1 MTQHRMTIDGE
12 SRDSTG
18 HFDVVNPATGE
29 PFATA
34 PEATAADLDDAMAGA
49 ERAFRSWKLDDDAR
63 RESLRQAAAAINEA
77 TPQIAAL
84 LTQEQGKPLN
94 EAMFE
99 VMGVGMWLQYYADLE
114 VEREILQDDDAAFV
128 EVVRRPIGVVAAIAP
143 WNFPL
148 LLSSWKIAPALRAGN
163 TVVLKPSPYT
173 PLSSLA
179 MVEVLDRVLPPG
191 VLNVVT
197 GGDAL
202 GAAMTAHPTPR
213 KVSFTGSVSAGKKV
227 AIASAADLKR
237 VTLELGGNDPAIVL
251 DDADPAVVGKA
262 LFSAAF
268 QNNGQTCIAVKRVY
282 VPEHLHDAVVDA
294 LVAEASSA
302 VVGDGMAD
310 GTQLGPIQNRPQFD
324 RVSDLVAGALSSGAR
339 AAAGGAP
346 LDRPG
351 YFFAPTILTE
361 APDGTEIV
369 DEEQFGPA
377 LPVIA
382 YRDLDDAVERA
393 NATTYGLGASVWATD
408 TERGEDVARRLDA
421 GSAWVNT
428 HAALAPNLPFGGLKW
443 SGLGVENGPWGY
455 KSFTDMQV
463 LNRRKR

>member
-1 MTQHRMTIDGE
+1 MTEHRMTIDGQQVASPDTFE
-12 SRDSTG
+12 
-18 HFDVVNPATGE
+18 VINPATGE
-29 PFATA
+29 PFARA
-34 PEATAADLDDAMAGA
+34 PEATAAHLDDAMAGA
-49 ERAFRSWKLDDDAR
+49 ARAFRSWKRDDDAR
-63 RESLRQAAAAINEA
+63 RDALRQAAKVLGDA

-84 LTQEQGKPLN
+84 LTQEQGKPLP

-99 VMGVGMWLQYYADLE
+99 VMGVGLWLQYYADLE

-179 MVEVLDRVLPPG
+179 MVEVLNRVLPPG

-197 GGDAL
+197 GGDTL

-213 KVSFTGSVSAGKKV
+213 KVSFTGSISAGKKV
-227 AIASAADLKR
+227 AVASAADLKR

-251 DDADPAVVGKA
+251 DDADPAVVGKQ
-262 LFSAAF
+262 LFHAAF
-268 QNNGQTCIAVKRVY
+268 QNNGQTCVAVKRVY
-282 VPEHLHDAVVDA
+282 VPESLHDAVVDA
-294 LVAEASSA
+294 LVAEASSV
-302 VVGDGMAD
+302 VVGDGMDEA
-310 GTQLGPIQNRPQFD
+310 TKLGPIQNRPQFD
-324 RVSDLVAGALSSGAR
+324 RVASLVEGALSAGAR
-339 AAAGGAP
+339 VAAGGAA

-351 YFFAPTILTE
+351 YFFAPTILTG
-361 APDGTEIV
+361 AADGTAIV

-377 LPVIA
+377 LPVLA
-382 YRDLDDAVERA
+382 YRDLDDAIERA
-393 NATTYGLGASVWATD
+393 NASTFGLGASVWATD
-408 TERGEDVARRLDA
+408 TDRGEDVARRLDA

-428 HAALAPNLPFGGLKW
+428 HAALAPDLPFGGLKW
-443 SGLGVENGPWGY
+443 SGVGVENGPWGL
-455 KSFTDMQV
+455 KGFTDVQL
-463 LNRRKR
+463 LNRRRK

>member
-1 MTQHRMTIDGE
+1 MTEHRMTIDGE
-12 SRDSTG
+12 QVAFPDT
-18 HFDVVNPATGE
+18 FEVINPATGE
-29 PFATA
+29 PFARA
-34 PEATAADLDDAMAGA
+34 PEATAAHLDDAMAGA
-49 ERAFRSWKLDDDAR
+49 TRAFRSWKRDDDAR
-63 RESLRQAAAAINEA
+63 RDALRQAAKVLGDA

-84 LTQEQGKPLN
+84 LTQEQGKPLP

-99 VMGVGMWLQYYADLE
+99 VMGVGLWLQYYADLE

-179 MVEVLDRVLPPG
+179 MVEVLNRVLPPG

-197 GGDAL
+197 GGDTL

-213 KVSFTGSVSAGKKV
+213 KVSFTGSISAGKKV
-227 AIASAADLKR
+227 AVASAADLKR

-251 DDADPAVVGKA
+251 DDADPAVVGKQ
-262 LFSAAF
+262 LFHAAF
-268 QNNGQTCIAVKRVY
+268 QNNGQTCVAVKRVY
-282 VPEHLHDAVVDA
+282 VPESLHDAVVDA
-294 LVAEASSA
+294 LVAEASSV
-302 VVGDGMAD
+302 VVGDGMDEA
-310 GTQLGPIQNRPQFD
+310 TKLGPIQNRPQFD
-324 RVSDLVAGALSSGAR
+324 RVASLVDGALSSGAR
-339 AAAGGAP
+339 AAAGGAA

-351 YFFAPTILTE
+351 YFFAPTILTG
-361 APDGTEIV
+361 AADGTAIV

-377 LPVIA
+377 LPVLA
-382 YRDLDDAVERA
+382 YRDLDDAIERA
-393 NATTYGLGASVWATD
+393 NASTFGLGASVWATD
-408 TERGEDVARRLDA
+408 TDRGEDVARRLDA

-428 HAALAPNLPFGGLKW
+428 HAALAPDLPFGGLKW
-443 SGLGVENGPWGY
+443 SGVGVENGPWGL
-455 KSFTDMQV
+455 KGFTDVQL
-463 LNRRKR
+463 LNRRRK

>member
-1 MTQHRMTIDGE
+1 MTQHLMTINGE
-12 SRDSTG
+12 ARDSADR
-18 HFDVVNPATGE
+18 FDVINPATGE

-34 PEATAADLDDAMAGA
+34 PEATTADLDDAMAGA
-49 ERAFRSWKLDDDAR
+49 ARAFRSWKRDDDTR
-63 RESLRQAAAAINEA
+63 REALRLAAAAVNDA
-77 TPQIAAL
+77 VPQIATV
-84 LTQEQGKPLN
+84 LTREQGKPIG

-179 MVEVLDRVLPPG
+179 MVEVLNRALPPG
-191 VLNVVT
+191 VLNIVT
-197 GGDAL
+197 GGDSL

-213 KVSFTGSVSAGKKV
+213 TVSFTGSISAGKKV
-227 AIASAADLKR
+227 AVASAADLKR

-251 DDADPAVVGKA
+251 DDADPAVVGKQ

-268 QNNGQTCIAVKRVY
+268 TNNGQTCVAVKRVY
-282 VPEHLHDAVVDA
+282 VPESLHDAVVDA
-294 LVAEASSA
+294 LVAEAGSV
-302 VVGDGMAD
+302 VVGDGMDEA
-310 GTQLGPIQNRPQFD
+310 TKLGPIQNRPQFD
-324 RVSDLVAGALSSGAR
+324 RVASLVDGALSSGAR
-339 AAAGGAP
+339 AAAGGAA

-351 YFFAPTILTE
+351 YFFAPTILTD
-361 APDGTEIV
+361 AADGTAIV

-382 YRDLDDAVERA
+382 YRDLDDAIERA
-393 NATTYGLGASVWATD
+393 NATTFGLGASVWATD
-408 TERGEDVARRLDA
+408 TERGESVARQLDA

-443 SGLGVENGPWGY
+443 SGVGVENGPWGY
-455 KSFTDMQV
+455 KGFTDMQL
-463 LNRRKR
+463 LNRRKK

>member
-1 MTQHRMTIDGE
+1 MTEHLMTIDGE
-12 SRDSTG
+12 RRSSPDR
-18 HFDVVNPATGE
+18 FDVINPATGE
-29 PFATA
+29 AFATA

-49 ERAFRSWKLDDDAR
+49 QRAFRTWKLDDDAR
-63 RESLRQAAAAINEA
+63 REALRQAAAAINEA

-94 EAMFE
+94 EAAFE
-99 VMGVGMWLQYYADLE
+99 VMGVGMWLQYYADLQ
-114 VEREILQDDDAAFV
+114 VEREILQDDDTAFV

-179 MVEVLDRVLPPG
+179 MVEVLNRVLPPG
-191 VLNVVT
+191 VLNIVT

-227 AIASAADLKR
+227 AVASAADLKR

-262 LFSAAF
+262 LFAAAF

-282 VPEHLHDAVVDA
+282 VPERLHDAVVDA
-294 LVAEASSA
+294 LVAEAGSV
-302 VVGDGMAD
+302 VVGDGMAE
-310 GTQLGPIQNRPQFD
+310 GTQLGPLNNRPQFD

-339 AAAGGAP
+339 AAAGGAA

-351 YFFAPTILTE
+351 YFFAPTILTDAGE
-361 APDGTEIV
+361 DSGIV
-369 DEEQFGPA
+369 AEEQFGPA

-382 YRDLDDAVERA
+382 YRHLDDAIERA
-393 NATTYGLGASVWATD
+393 NATTYALGASVWATD
-408 TERGEDVARRLDA
+408 TERGEGVARQLEA

-443 SGLGVENGPWGY
+443 SGVGVENGTWGY
-455 KSFTDMQV
+455 KSFTDLQV
-463 LNRRKR
+463 VNRRKK

>member
-1 MTQHRMTIDGE
+1 VI
-12 SRDSTG
+12 
-18 HFDVVNPATGE
+18 NPSTGE
-29 PFATA
+29 PFARA
-34 PEATAADLDDAMAGA
+34 PEATAEQLDDAMAGA
-49 ERAFRSWKLDDDAR
+49 AQAFRSWKRDDDAR
-63 RESLRQAAAAINEA
+63 RDALRLAAKAVNEA
-77 TPQIAAL
+77 VPQIATL

-179 MVEVLDRVLPPG
+179 MVEVLNRALPPG
-191 VLNVVT
+191 VLNIVT

-213 KVSFTGSVSAGKKV
+213 KVSFTGSISAGKKV

-251 DDADPAVVGKA
+251 DDADPAVVGKQ
-262 LFSAAF
+262 LFDAAF
-268 QNNGQTCIAVKRVY
+268 TNNGQTCVAVKRVY
-282 VPEHLHDAVVDA
+282 VPESLHDAVVEA
-294 LVAEASSA
+294 LVAQANSV
-302 VVGDGMAD
+302 VVGDGMDEA
-310 GTQLGPIQNRPQFD
+310 TKLGPIQNRPQFD
-324 RVSDLVAGALSSGAR
+324 RVTRLVDGALSSGAR
-339 AAAGGAP
+339 AAAGGAA

-351 YFFAPTILTE
+351 YFFAPTILTD
-361 APDGTEIV
+361 AADGTAIV

-382 YRDLDDAVERA
+382 YRDLDDAIERA
-393 NATTYGLGASVWATD
+393 NATTFGLGASVWATD
-408 TERGEDVARRLDA
+408 TERGEAVARQLDA

-443 SGLGVENGPWGY
+443 SGVGVENGPWGY
-455 KSFTDMQV
+455 KGFTDMQL
-463 LNRRKR
+463 LNRRKK

>member
-1 MTQHRMTIDGE
+1 VPEHLMTINGE
-12 SRDSTG
+12 QHASPDS
-18 HFDVVNPATGE
+18 FAVINPATGE
-29 PFATA
+29 PFARA
-34 PEATAADLDDAMAGA
+34 PEATADQLDAAMSGA
-49 ERAFRSWKLDDDAR
+49 AQAFRSWKRDDDAR
-63 RESLRQAAAAINEA
+63 REALRLAAKAVNEA
-77 TPQIAAL
+77 VPQIATL
-84 LTQEQGKPLN
+84 LTQEQGKPLG

-179 MVEVLDRVLPPG
+179 MVEVLNTALPPG

-197 GGDAL
+197 GGDSL
-202 GAAMTAHPTPR
+202 GAAMTAHPVPR
-213 KVSFTGSVSAGKKV
+213 KVSFTGSISAGKKV

-262 LFSAAF
+262 LFDAAF
-268 QNNGQTCIAVKRVY
+268 TNNGQTCVAVKRVY
-282 VPEHLHDAVVDA
+282 VPESLHDAVVDA
-294 LVAEASSA
+294 LVAEANSR
-302 VVGDGMAD
+302 VVGDGMDEA
-310 GTQLGPIQNRPQFD
+310 TKLGPIQNRPQFD
-324 RVSDLVAGALSSGAR
+324 RVRSLVDGALSSGAR
-339 AAAGGAP
+339 AAAGGAA

-351 YFFAPTILTE
+351 YFFAPTILTD
-361 APDGTEIV
+361 AADGTAIV

-382 YRDLDDAVERA
+382 YRDLDDAIERA
-393 NATTYGLGASVWATD
+393 NATTYALGASVWATD
-408 TERGEDVARRLDA
+408 TERGEGVARQLEA

-428 HAALAPNLPFGGLKW
+428 HAALAPDLPFGGLKW
-443 SGLGVENGPWGY
+443 SGVGVENGTWGY
-455 KSFTDMQV
+455 KSFTDLQV
-463 LNRRKR
+463 VNRRKK

>member
-1 MTQHRMTIDGE
+1 MTQHLMTINGE
-12 SRDSTG
+12 ARDSAARSE
-18 HFDVVNPATGE
+18 VINPATGE

-49 ERAFRSWKLDDDAR
+49 AQAFRTWRQDDDAR
-63 RESLRQAAAAINEA
+63 REALRLAAKAVNEA
-77 TPQIAAL
+77 IPRIAPV
-84 LTQEQGKPLN
+84 LTQEQGKPLG
-94 EAMFE
+94 EAIFE
-99 VMGVGMWLQYYADLE
+99 VAGVGMWLQYYADLE
-114 VEREILQDDDAAFV
+114 LEREILQDDDAAFV

-179 MVEVLDRVLPPG
+179 MVEVLNSALPPG
-191 VLNVVT
+191 VLNIVT
-197 GGDAL
+197 GGDSL

-213 KVSFTGSVSAGKKV
+213 KVSFTGSISAGKKV
-227 AIASAADLKR
+227 AVASAADLKR

-262 LFSAAF
+262 LFNAAF
-268 QNNGQTCIAVKRVY
+268 TNNGQTCVAVKRVY
-282 VPEHLHDAVVDA
+282 VPESLHDAVVDA
-294 LVAEASSA
+294 LVAEATSV
-302 VVGDGMAD
+302 VVGDGMDEA
-310 GTQLGPIQNRPQFD
+310 TKLGPIQNRPQFD
-324 RVSDLVAGALSSGAR
+324 RVRSLVDGALASGAR
-339 AAAGGAP
+339 AAAGGAA

-351 YFFAPTILTE
+351 YFFAPTILTD
-361 APDGTEIV
+361 AADGTAIV

-382 YRDLDDAVERA
+382 YRDLDEAVERA
-393 NATTYGLGASVWATD
+393 NATTFGLGASVWATD
-408 TERGEDVARRLDA
+408 TERGEGVARRLDA

-443 SGLGVENGPWGY
+443 SGIGVENGPWGL
-455 KSFTDMQV
+455 KGFTDMQ
-463 LNRRKR
+463 LLHRRKQ

>member
-1 MTQHRMTIDGE
+1 MTQHLMTINGE
-12 SRDSTG
+12 SRDAAQR
-18 HFDVVNPATGE
+18 FDVINPATGE

-34 PEATAADLDDAMAGA
+34 PEADAAILDDAMAGA
-49 ERAFRSWKLDDDAR
+49 QQAFRSWKLDDDAR
-63 RESLRQAAAAINEA
+63 REALRLAAKALGDA
-77 TPQIAAL
+77 TPQIATL
-84 LTQEQGKPLN
+84 LTQEQGKPLG

-114 VEREILQDDDAAFV
+114 VEREIVQDDDAAFV

-179 MVEVLDRVLPPG
+179 MVAVLNQALPPG

-197 GGDAL
+197 GGDSL

-251 DDADPAVVGKA
+251 DDVDPAVVGKQ

-282 VPEHLHDAVVDA
+282 VPESLHDAVVDA
-294 LVAEASSA
+294 LVAEAESV
-302 VVGDGMAD
+302 VVGDGMDEA
-310 GTQLGPIQNRPQFD
+310 TKLGPVQNRPQFD
-324 RVSDLVAGALSSGAR
+324 RVAALVQGALASGAK
-339 AAAGGAP
+339 AAAGGAA
-346 LDRPG
+346 LERPG
-351 YFFAPTILTE
+351 YFFAPTILTD
-361 APDGTEIV
+361 AADGTEIV

-377 LPVIA
+377 LPVIP
-382 YRDLDDAVERA
+382 YSDLDEAVERA

-408 TERGEDVARRLDA
+408 TERGEAVARQLDA

-443 SGLGVENGPWGY
+443 SGIGVENGPWGL
-455 KSFTDMQV
+455 KGFTDMQV
-463 LNRRKR
+463 VHRRKQ

>member
-1 MTQHRMTIDGE
+1 MTEHRMTIDGE
-12 SRDSTG
+12 QVASPDT
-18 HFDVVNPATGE
+18 FEVINPATGE
-29 PFATA
+29 PFARA
-34 PEATAADLDDAMAGA
+34 PEATAAHLDDAMAGA
-49 ERAFRSWKLDDDAR
+49 TRAFRSWKRDDDAR
-63 RESLRQAAAAINEA
+63 RDALRQAAKVLGDA

-84 LTQEQGKPLN
+84 LTQEQGKPLP

-99 VMGVGMWLQYYADLE
+99 VMGVGLWLQYYADLE

-179 MVEVLDRVLPPG
+179 MVEVLNRVLPPG

-197 GGDAL
+197 GGDTL

-213 KVSFTGSVSAGKKV
+213 KVSFTGSISAGKKV
-227 AIASAADLKR
+227 AVASAADLKR

-251 DDADPAVVGKA
+251 DDADPAVVGKQ
-262 LFSAAF
+262 LFHAAF
-268 QNNGQTCIAVKRVY
+268 QNNGQTCVAVKRVY
-282 VPEHLHDAVVDA
+282 VPESLHDAVVDA
-294 LVAEASSA
+294 LVAEASSV
-302 VVGDGMAD
+302 VVGDGMDEA
-310 GTQLGPIQNRPQFD
+310 TKLGPIQNRPQFD
-324 RVSDLVAGALSSGAR
+324 RVASLVEGALSAGAR
-339 AAAGGAP
+339 AAAGGAA

-351 YFFAPTILTE
+351 YFFAPTILTG
-361 APDGTEIV
+361 AADGTAIV

-377 LPVIA
+377 LPVLA
-382 YRDLDDAVERA
+382 YRDLDDAIERA
-393 NATTYGLGASVWATD
+393 NASTFGLGASVWATD
-408 TERGEDVARRLDA
+408 TDRGEDVARRLDA

-428 HAALAPNLPFGGLKW
+428 HAALAPDLPFGGLKW
-443 SGLGVENGPWGY
+443 SGVGVENGPWGL
-455 KSFTDMQV
+455 KGFTDVQL
-463 LNRRKR
+463 LNRRRK

>member
-1 MTQHRMTIDGE
+1 MTEHLMTINGE
-12 SRDSTG
+12 SQSSPDS
-18 HFDVVNPATGE
+18 FAVINPSTGE
-29 PFATA
+29 PFARA
-34 PEATAADLDDAMAGA
+34 PEATAAQLDDAMAGA
-49 ERAFRSWKLDDDAR
+49 AQAFRSWKRDDDAR
-63 RESLRQAAAAINEA
+63 RDALRLAAKAINEA
-77 TPQIAAL
+77 VPQIATL

-148 LLSSWKIAPALRAGN
+148 LLASWKVAPALRAGN

-179 MVEVLDRVLPPG
+179 MVEVLNQALPPG
-191 VLNVVT
+191 VLNIVT

-213 KVSFTGSVSAGKKV
+213 KVSFTGSISAGKKV
-227 AIASAADLKR
+227 AMASAADLKR

-251 DDADPAVVGKA
+251 DDADPAVVGKQ
-262 LFSAAF
+262 LFDAAF
-268 QNNGQTCIAVKRVY
+268 TNNGQTCVAVKRVY
-282 VPEHLHDAVVDA
+282 VPESLHDAVVEA
-294 LVAEASSA
+294 LVAEANSV
-302 VVGDGMAD
+302 VVGDGMDEA
-310 GTQLGPIQNRPQFD
+310 TKLGPIQNRPQFD
-324 RVSDLVAGALSSGAR
+324 RVTRLVDGALSSGAR
-339 AAAGGAP
+339 AAAGGAA

-351 YFFAPTILTE
+351 YFFAPTILTD
-361 APDGTEIV
+361 AADGTEIV

-382 YRDLDDAVERA
+382 YRDLDDAIERA
-393 NATTYGLGASVWATD
+393 NATTFGLGASVWATD
-408 TERGEDVARRLDA
+408 TERGEAVARQLDA

-443 SGLGVENGPWGY
+443 SGVGVENGPWGY
-455 KSFTDMQV
+455 KGFTDMQL
-463 LNRRKR
+463 LNRRKK

>member
-1 MTQHRMTIDGE
+1 MTEHLMTINGE
-12 SRDSTG
+12 QHASPGS
-18 HFDVVNPATGE
+18 FDVINPSTGE
-29 PFATA
+29 PFARA
-34 PEATAADLDDAMAGA
+34 PEATAEQLDDAMAGA
-49 ERAFRSWKLDDDAR
+49 AQAFRSWKRDDDAR
-63 RESLRQAAAAINEA
+63 RDALRLAATAVNEA
-77 TPQIAAL
+77 VPQIATL

-179 MVEVLDRVLPPG
+179 MVEVLNRALPPG
-191 VLNVVT
+191 VLNIVT

-213 KVSFTGSVSAGKKV
+213 KVSFTGSISAGKKV
-227 AIASAADLKR
+227 AMASAADLKR

-251 DDADPAVVGKA
+251 DDADPAVVGKQ
-262 LFSAAF
+262 LFDAAF
-268 QNNGQTCIAVKRVY
+268 TNNGQTCVAVKRVY
-282 VPEHLHDAVVDA
+282 VPESLHDAVVEA
-294 LVAEASSA
+294 LVAQANSV
-302 VVGDGMAD
+302 VVGDGMDEA
-310 GTQLGPIQNRPQFD
+310 TKLGPIQNRPQFD
-324 RVSDLVAGALSSGAR
+324 RVTRLVDGALSSGAR
-339 AAAGGAP
+339 AAAGGAA

-351 YFFAPTILTE
+351 YFFAPTILTD
-361 APDGTEIV
+361 AADGTAIV

-382 YRDLDDAVERA
+382 YRDLDDAIERA
-393 NATTYGLGASVWATD
+393 NATTFGLGASVWATD
-408 TERGEDVARRLDA
+408 TERGETVARQLDA
-421 GSAWVNT
+421 GSTWVNT
-428 HAALAPNLPFGGLKW
+428 HAALAPDLPFGGLKW
-443 SGLGVENGPWGY
+443 SGVGVENGPWGY
-455 KSFTDMQV
+455 KGFTDMQL
-463 LNRRKR
+463 LNRRKK

>member
-1 MTQHRMTIDGE
+1 MTEHRMTIDGE
-12 SRDSTG
+12 QVASPDT
-18 HFDVVNPATGE
+18 FEVINPATGE
-29 PFATA
+29 PFARA
-34 PEATAADLDDAMAGA
+34 PEATAAHLDDAMAGA
-49 ERAFRSWKLDDDAR
+49 TRAFRSWKRDDDAR
-63 RESLRQAAAAINEA
+63 RDALRQAAKVLGDA

-84 LTQEQGKPLN
+84 LTQEQGKPLP

-99 VMGVGMWLQYYADLE
+99 VMGVGLWLQYYADLE

-179 MVEVLDRVLPPG
+179 MVEVLNRVLPPG

-197 GGDAL
+197 GGDTL

-213 KVSFTGSVSAGKKV
+213 KVSFTGSISAGKKV
-227 AIASAADLKR
+227 AVASAADLKR

-251 DDADPAVVGKA
+251 DDADPAVVGKQ
-262 LFSAAF
+262 LFHAAF
-268 QNNGQTCIAVKRVY
+268 QNNGQTCVAVKRVY
-282 VPEHLHDAVVDA
+282 VPESLHDAVVDA
-294 LVAEASSA
+294 LVAEASSV
-302 VVGDGMAD
+302 VVGDGMDEA
-310 GTQLGPIQNRPQFD
+310 TKLGPIQNRPQFD
-324 RVSDLVAGALSSGAR
+324 RVASLVEGALSAGAR
-339 AAAGGAP
+339 AAAGGAA

-351 YFFAPTILTE
+351 YFFAPTILTD
-361 APDGTEIV
+361 AADGTAIV

-377 LPVIA
+377 LPVLA
-382 YRDLDDAVERA
+382 YRDLDDAIERA
-393 NATTYGLGASVWATD
+393 NASTFGLGASVWATD
-408 TERGEDVARRLDA
+408 TDRGEDVARRLDA

-428 HAALAPNLPFGGLKW
+428 HAALAPDLPFGGLKW
-443 SGLGVENGPWGY
+443 SGVGVENGPWGL
-455 KSFTDMQV
+455 KGFTDVQL
-463 LNRRKR
+463 LNRRRK

>member
-1 MTQHRMTIDGE
+1 MTINGE
-12 SRDSTG
+12 SRDSATRI
-18 HFDVVNPATGE
+18 DVINPATGE

-34 PEATAADLDDAMAGA
+34 PEATAEILDDAMAGA
-49 ERAFRSWKLDDDAR
+49 AQAFRTWKLDDDAR
-63 RESLRQAAAAINEA
+63 RDALRRAAAAVNEA
-77 TPQIAAL
+77 TPRIAAL
-84 LTQEQGKPLN
+84 LTQEQGKPIG
-94 EAMFE
+94 EAAFE

-114 VEREILQDDDAAFV
+114 VEREILQDDDSAFV

-163 TVVLKPSPYT
+163 TVVLKPSPHT

-179 MVEVLDRVLPPG
+179 MVEVLDRALPPG
-191 VLNVVT
+191 VLNIVT
-197 GGDAL
+197 GGDSL

-227 AIASAADLKR
+227 AMASAADLKR

-251 DDADPAVVGKA
+251 DDADPAVVGKQ

-268 QNNGQTCIAVKRVY
+268 TNNGQTCIAVKRVY
-282 VPEHLHDAVVDA
+282 VPESLHDAVVDA
-294 LVAEASSA
+294 LVAEATSV
-302 VVGDGMAD
+302 VVGDGMAE

-324 RVSDLVAGALSSGAR
+324 RVSELVAGALSSGAR
-339 AAAGGAP
+339 AAAGGEA
-346 LDRPG
+346 LGRPG
-351 YFFAPTILTE
+351 YFFAPTILTD
-361 APDGTEIV
+361 AADGTAIV

-382 YRDLDDAVERA
+382 YRDLDETIERA
-393 NATTYGLGASVWATD
+393 NATSYGLGASVWATD
-408 TERGEDVARRLDA
+408 TERGEQIARRLEA

-428 HAALAPNLPFGGLKW
+428 HAALAPHLPFGGLKW
-443 SGLGVENGPWGY
+443 SGIGVENGPWGY

>member
-1 MTQHRMTIDGE
+1 MTEHRMTINGE
-12 SRDSTG
+12 QHSSPDT
-18 HFDVVNPATGE
+18 FEVINPATGE
-29 PFATA
+29 PFARA
-34 PEATAADLDDAMAGA
+34 PEATAQQLDDAMAGA
-49 ERAFRSWKLDDDAR
+49 DRAFRSWKRDDDAR
-63 RESLRQAAAAINEA
+63 RDALRLAAKALGDA
-77 TPQIAAL
+77 TPQIATL
-84 LTQEQGKPLN
+84 LTQEQGKPLP

-179 MVEVLDRVLPPG
+179 MVEVLNQALPPG
-191 VLNVVT
+191 VLNIVT
-197 GGDAL
+197 GGDSL

-213 KVSFTGSVSAGKKV
+213 KVSFTGSISAGKKV
-227 AIASAADLKR
+227 AVASAADLKR

-251 DDADPAVVGKA
+251 DDADPAVVGKQ
-262 LFSAAF
+262 LFHAAF
-268 QNNGQTCIAVKRVY
+268 QNNGQTCVAVKRVY
-282 VPEHLHDAVVDA
+282 VPESLHDAVVDA
-294 LVAEASSA
+294 LVAEASSV
-302 VVGDGMAD
+302 VVGDGMDEA
-310 GTQLGPIQNRPQFD
+310 TKLGPIQNRPQFD
-324 RVSDLVAGALSSGAR
+324 RVASLVDGALSSGAR
-339 AAAGGAP
+339 AAAGGAA

-351 YFFAPTILTE
+351 YFFAPTILTD
-361 APDGTEIV
+361 AADGTAIV

-382 YRDLDDAVERA
+382 YRDLDDAIERA
-393 NATTYGLGASVWATD
+393 NATTFGLGASVWATD
-408 TERGEDVARRLDA
+408 TERGETVARQLDA

-443 SGLGVENGPWGY
+443 SGVGVENGPWGL
-455 KSFTDMQV
+455 KGFTDMQL
-463 LNRRKR
+463 LNRRKK

>member
-1 MTQHRMTIDGE
+1 MTINGE
-12 SRDSTG
+12 ARDSAARSE
-18 HFDVVNPATGE
+18 VINPATGE

-49 ERAFRSWKLDDDAR
+49 AQAFRTWRQDDDAR
-63 RESLRQAAAAINEA
+63 REALRLAAKAVNEA
-77 TPQIAAL
+77 IPRIAPV
-84 LTQEQGKPLN
+84 LTQEQGKPLG
-94 EAMFE
+94 EAIFE
-99 VMGVGMWLQYYADLE
+99 VAGVGMWLQYYADLE
-114 VEREILQDDDAAFV
+114 LEREILQDDDAAFV

-179 MVEVLDRVLPPG
+179 MVEVLNSALPPG
-191 VLNVVT
+191 VLNIVT
-197 GGDAL
+197 GGDSL

-213 KVSFTGSVSAGKKV
+213 KVSFTGSISAGKKV
-227 AIASAADLKR
+227 AVASAADLKR

-262 LFSAAF
+262 LFNAAF
-268 QNNGQTCIAVKRVY
+268 TNNGQTCVAVKRVY
-282 VPEHLHDAVVDA
+282 VPESLHDAVVDA
-294 LVAEASSA
+294 LVAEATSV
-302 VVGDGMAD
+302 VVGDGMDEA
-310 GTQLGPIQNRPQFD
+310 TKLGPIQNRPQFD
-324 RVSDLVAGALSSGAR
+324 RVRSLVDGALASGAR
-339 AAAGGAP
+339 AAAGGAA

-351 YFFAPTILTE
+351 YFFAPTILTD
-361 APDGTEIV
+361 AADGTAIV

-382 YRDLDDAVERA
+382 YRDLDEAVERA
-393 NATTYGLGASVWATD
+393 NATTFGLGASVWATD
-408 TERGEDVARRLDA
+408 TERGEGVARRLDA

-443 SGLGVENGPWGY
+443 SGIGVENGPWGL
-455 KSFTDMQV
+455 KGFTDMQ
-463 LNRRKR
+463 LLHRRKQ

>member
-1 MTQHRMTIDGE
+1 MTQHLMTINGE
-12 SRDSTG
+12 SQSSPDS
-18 HFDVVNPATGE
+18 FDVINPATGE
-29 PFATA
+29 PFARA
-34 PEATAADLDDAMAGA
+34 PEATAEQLDDAMNGA
-49 ERAFRSWKLDDDAR
+49 AQAFRSWKRDDDAR
-63 RESLRQAAAAINEA
+63 RDALRLAAKAVNEA
-77 TPQIAAL
+77 VPQIATL

-173 PLSSLA
+173 PLSSLS
-179 MVEVLDRVLPPG
+179 MVEVLNQALPPG
-191 VLNVVT
+191 VLNIVT
-197 GGDAL
+197 GGDSL

-213 KVSFTGSVSAGKKV
+213 KVSFTGSISAGKKV
-227 AIASAADLKR
+227 AMASAADLKR

-251 DDADPAVVGKA
+251 DDADPAVVGKQ

-268 QNNGQTCIAVKRVY
+268 TNNGQTCVAVKRVY
-282 VPEHLHDAVVDA
+282 VPESLQDAVVEA
-294 LVAEASSA
+294 LVAEANSV
-302 VVGDGMAD
+302 VVGDGMDEA
-310 GTQLGPIQNRPQFD
+310 TKLGPIQNRPQFD
-324 RVSDLVAGALSSGAR
+324 RVAHLVDGALASGAR
-339 AAAGGAP
+339 AAAGGAA

-351 YFFAPTILTE
+351 YFFAPTILTD
-361 APDGTEIV
+361 AADGTAIV

-382 YRDLDDAVERA
+382 YRDLDDAIERA
-393 NATTYGLGASVWATD
+393 NATTFGLGASVWATD
-408 TERGEDVARRLDA
+408 TERGEAVARQLDA

-443 SGLGVENGPWGY
+443 SGVGVENGPWGY
-455 KSFTDMQV
+455 KGFTDMQL
-463 LNRRKR
+463 LNRRKK